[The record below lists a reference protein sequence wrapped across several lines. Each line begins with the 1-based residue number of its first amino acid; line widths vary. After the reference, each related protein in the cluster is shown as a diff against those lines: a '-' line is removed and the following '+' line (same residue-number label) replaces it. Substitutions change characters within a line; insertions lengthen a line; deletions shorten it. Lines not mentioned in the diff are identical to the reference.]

1 MPSSDSF
8 DRVDRTFGS
17 TNLAVRAGR
26 VTESG
31 KRLLEGSPTWQRR
44 IAVPDPRRNEQLRS
58 VAGARPADD
67 VGS

>member
-26 VTESG
+26 V
-31 KRLLEGSPTWQRR
+31 
-44 IAVPDPRRNEQLRS
+44 
-58 VAGARPADD
+58 
-67 VGS
+67 